1 MVLAPSIPRPCGRDL
16 TRDELRELA
25 LGIAGRPAAWRHLV
39 RHDPS
44 ARVYEELLHD
54 DHVAVWLI
62 CWMRDH
68 DTGFHD
74 HDRSSGGVAVAS
86 GEVREDRLSLAGPR
100 SRLFGAGQAFDF
112 AASDIHRVLH
122 SGSAPAVTI
131 HAYSPPLSRMG
142 AYETTPNGELRRYS
156 ISYEEELRPLG
167 LTGGRVAAIAN
178 SGNEG

>member
-1 MVLAPSIPRPCGRDL
+1 MALTLPSPRPAGRDL
-16 TRDELRELA
+16 TRPELRELA
-25 LGIAGRPAAWRHLV
+25 LGIARRPELWRDLV
-39 RHDPS
+39 HHDDE
-44 ARVYEELLHD
+44 ARVYEELLRD

-74 HDRSSGGVAVAS
+74 HDLSSGGVAVAS

-100 SRLFGAGQAFDF
+100 TRLFGAGQAFDF
-112 AASDIHRVLH
+112 ASSDIHRVLH
-122 SGSAPAVTI
+122 AGSAPSITI

-142 AYETTPNGELRRYS
+142 AYETTPSGELQRHS

-167 LTGGRVAAIAN
+167 ALV
-178 SGNEG
+178 